1 MFGLAVFPISTLIR
15 FGPGCAWGAVS
26 ARQARLVSLAVFLA
40 ASCFL
45 GCSGQGSSSP
55 DAPLPPALNI
65 PAQGGATTLDMAE
78 WNLEWF
84 GDASNGPSN
93 EVLQQTQIRAVIA
106 GVDCDVWGLEEVVSG
121 SAFGNLVA
129 GLPGYAGLLSNDA
142 SVLNGA
148 AYYGVDEQ
156 KVALLYKTDIARVQ
170 SARLILTANDY
181 DFAGRPPME
190 VELSVTLNGTTSTLY
205 VICVHAKAFND
216 AQSWQRRLNASVA
229 LKTYLD
235 TVRPNERVIVMGD
248 FNDDLDTS
256 ITSGHD
262 SPYKNFVED
271 TARYSVVTKALSD
284 ARIAT
289 TIGYADA
296 IDHHIVSNEL
306 AAKYL
311 AASAQAF
318 PANLYLS
325 DYAGTTTDHLPVIT
339 RWSVP

>member
-1 MFGLAVFPISTLIR
+1 MAIQ
-15 FGPGCAWGAVS
+15 
-26 ARQARLVSLAVFLA
+26 ARQTRLVSLAALVA
-40 ASCFL
+40 AFCVL
-45 GCSGQGSSSP
+45 GCSGQGSP
-55 DAPLPPALNI
+55 EPQAPLPAVLNI

-84 GDASNGPSN
+84 GDVSNGPSN
-93 EVLQQTQIRAVIA
+93 EALQQNQVRAVIA
-106 GVDCDVWGLEEVVSG
+106 GADWDVWSLEEVVSS
-121 SAFGNLVA
+121 SAFDTLVA
-129 GLPGYAGLLSNDA
+129 GLSGYAGLLSNDA

-148 AYYGVDEQ
+148 TYYGPDEQ

-190 VELSVTLNGTTSTLY
+190 VELSVTLNGSTSTLY

-216 AQSWQRRLNASVA
+216 TQSWQRRLNASVA

-235 TVRPNERVIVMGD
+235 TVRPDDRVIVMGD
-248 FNDDLDTS
+248 LNDDLDTS
-256 ITSGHD
+256 ITGGYD
-262 SPYKNFVED
+262 SPYRNFVED
-271 TARYSVVTKALSD
+271 TARYSTVTKALSD
-284 ARIAT
+284 ARIST

-306 AAKYL
+306 ATKYL

-318 PANLYLS
+318 PANLYLT
-325 DYAGTTTDHLPVIT
+325 DYAATTTDHLPVIT
-339 RWSVP
+339 RWTVP